1 MFGDQ
6 DKLRQHPKLKRHK
19 YEWLIILAIAVA
31 IALIGGGL
39 FDLIMWFSKQ

>member
-1 MFGDQ
+1 MFGDL
-6 DKLRQHPKLKRHK
+6 DKLRQNPKLKRHK